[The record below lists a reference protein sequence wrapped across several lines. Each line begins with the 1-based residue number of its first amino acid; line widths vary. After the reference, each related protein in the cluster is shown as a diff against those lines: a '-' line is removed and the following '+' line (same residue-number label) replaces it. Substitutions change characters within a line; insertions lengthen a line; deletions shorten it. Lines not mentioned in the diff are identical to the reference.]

1 MPAKKKRAKKPSAQ
15 EEQLELLRQILAE
28 LQTLNAN
35 FATGSTLMR
44 QTVIEPDTL
53 TTSDLGDDEELEEY
67 E

>member
-1 MPAKKKRAKKPSAQ
+1 M
-15 EEQLELLRQILAE
+15 RQILAE